1 MAKKKKDEEN
11 AAEEQEPKKP
21 KKQTFKRFK
30 VNFWRTRLHSE
41 ELGPY
46 QAVKYQAKTNYFS
59 KSYDIEGIIEE
70 DGEKKYII
78 AFNKE
83 DWEENPENEKEL
95 NLRIFT
101 IMEEGMQVGSGGNF
115 HGGFELSFT
124 HSLIQS
130 YEIKHP
136 AAVFFVQL
144 PRSKF
149 LTKIVKSYRLMGTR
163 WNWPLLP
170 TKDGDKLQLVT
181 AKGKVG
187 MGKDY
192 DINIGK
198 KTIAHIDGQPIQK
211 EFEIEIYDED
221 YAKDVE
227 FCKLLIL
234 FGCICNFMKDVEKIV
249 KKRYKLMKKTGTSD
263 YKPSYKEMD
272 LFKNP
277 RMVRK

>member
-1 MAKKKKDEEN
+1 MAKEKSEDD
-11 AAEEQEPKKP
+11 QI
-21 KKQTFKRFK
+21 FKEFK
-30 VNFWRTRLHSE
+30 VNFWRTKLHGE

-46 QAVKYQAKTNYFS
+46 QTVKYQSKTNYFS
-59 KSYDIEGIIEE
+59 KSFDIEGVIEE

-83 DWEENPENEKEL
+83 EWEENPENKKEL
-95 NLRIFT
+95 KLRIFT
-101 IMEEGMQVGSGGNF
+101 IMEEGLEVGSGGNY
-115 HGGFELSFT
+115 HGGFELSFS

-144 PRSKF
+144 PRSKY
-149 LTKIVKSYRLMGTR
+149 LTKIVKSYRLLGTR
-163 WNWPLLP
+163 WNWPLIP
-170 TKDGDKLQLVT
+170 TEEEDQLQLVT
-181 AKGKVG
+181 AKGKIG
-187 MGKDY
+187 WGKDY
-192 DINIGK
+192 DILIGK
-198 KTIAHIDGQPIQK
+198 KKIAHIDGQPVQK

-221 YAKDVE
+221 YANDVD

-234 FGCICNFMKDVEKIV
+234 FGCICNFMKDVVKIV
-249 KKRYKLMKKTGTSD
+249 KKRYKQLKKSGISE
-263 YKPSYKEMD
+263 YKPSHKELD